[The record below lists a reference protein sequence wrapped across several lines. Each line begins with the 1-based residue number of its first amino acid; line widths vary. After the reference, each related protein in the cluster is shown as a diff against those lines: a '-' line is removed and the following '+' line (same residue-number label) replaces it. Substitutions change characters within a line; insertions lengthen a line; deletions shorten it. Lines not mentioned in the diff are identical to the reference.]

1 MEHPNKNRK
10 KAGRFLMNMKKWI
23 RDMLSVDVKKSMP
36 VLSFPS
42 IQLMGIT
49 VEELISSSATQAEGM
64 RLVAARTDAAASL
77 SMMDLSVEAEAFGSA
92 IRVSKD
98 EVPTVIGR
106 IIVTPQDAHALAVP
120 DVFAGRTGLY
130 IEAIRQAKRQIT
142 DRPVFAGII
151 GPFSL
156 AGRLLDVSEIMIACY
171 EDPDLVHEV
180 LDKVTQFLT
189 AYALA
194 YRDAGADGV
203 VMAEPL
209 AGILSP
215 GLIEEFSTKYVKRL
229 ADAVK
234 TDEFAFI
241 YHNCGN
247 NTPVLVDSIKT
258 IGADGYHFGNAV
270 DLKTL
275 LELMPSDVLVMGNVD
290 PASQFRNGTPESIRE
305 ATLSLMEKC
314 TVHKNFVVSSGC
326 DVPPL
331 SSWDNIDAFFA
342 AVKEFYSRA

>member
-1 MEHPNKNRK
+1 MAKLLFESR
-10 KAGRFLMNMKKWI
+10 LYYMNMNKWTQ
-23 RDMLSVDVKKSMP
+23 DMLCADVKKSMP

-42 IQLMGIT
+42 IQLMNIT
-49 VEELISSSATQAEGM
+49 VEDLISNSATQAKGM
-64 RLVAARTDAAASL
+64 GLVAERTDAAASV

-98 EVPTVIGR
+98 EVPTVTGR
-106 IIVTPQDAHALAVP
+106 IVTSQEDAKALTVP
-120 DVFAGRTGLY
+120 DVLAGRTGLY
-130 IEAIRQAKRQIT
+130 IEAIRQAKQQIT
-142 DRPVFAGII
+142 DRPVLAGII

-156 AGRLLDVSEIMIACY
+156 AGRLLDVSEAMISCY
-171 EDPDLVHEV
+171 EDPDMVHEV
-180 LDKVTQFLT
+180 LDKVTQFIT

-215 GLIEEFSTKYVKRL
+215 GLIEEFSTKYVKRVVE
-229 ADAVK
+229 ATKSD
-234 TDEFAFI
+234 TFAFI

-247 NTPVLVDSIKT
+247 NVPILVDSIKT
-258 IGADGYHFGNAV
+258 IGANGYHFGNAIDMKQV
-270 DLKTL
+270 
-275 LELMPSDVLVMGNVD
+275 LELMPDDVLVMGNVD

-326 DVPPL
+326 DIPPL

-342 AVKEFYSRA
+342 AVKEFYNRA

>member
-1 MEHPNKNRK
+1 
-10 KAGRFLMNMKKWI
+10 MNMNKWTQ
-23 RDMLSVDVKKSMP
+23 DMICADVKKPMP

-42 IQLMGIT
+42 IQLMNIIG
-49 VEELISSSATQAEGM
+49 EDLISNSATQAKGM
-64 RLVAARTDAAASL
+64 GLVAERTDAAASV

-92 IRVSKD
+92 IRVSMD
-98 EVPTVIGR
+98 EVPTVTGR
-106 IIVTPQDAHALAVP
+106 IVTSQEDAKALTVP
-120 DVFAGRTGLY
+120 DVLAGRTGLY

-142 DRPVFAGII
+142 DRPVLAGII

-156 AGRLLDVSEIMIACY
+156 AGRLLDVSEAMISCY
-171 EDPDLVHEV
+171 EDPDMVHEV
-180 LDKVTQFLT
+180 LDKVTQFIT

-215 GLIEEFSTKYVKRL
+215 GLIEEFSTKYVKRVVGATK
-229 ADAVK
+229 ADS
-234 TDEFAFI
+234 FAFI

-247 NTPVLVDSIKT
+247 NVPILVDSIKT
-258 IGADGYHFGNAV
+258 IGANGYHFGNAI
-270 DLKTL
+270 DLKQV
-275 LELMPSDVLVMGNVD
+275 LELMPDDVLVMGNVD
-290 PASQFRNGTPESIRE
+290 PASQFRNGTPASIRE

-326 DVPPL
+326 DIPPL
-331 SSWDNIDAFFA
+331 SSWENIHAFFA
-342 AVKEFYSRA
+342 AVKEFYNRV